1 MPRLYLIAI
10 LLCIQQLLPILAN
23 PAGEDG
29 EWIDDVSNNPEVMGL
44 LNTDSSDDDQSSPVQ
59 SAPVTRTTTISDPE
73 TGEWVDDVTGN
84 LLVMGEDPLSRG
96 NIGNLTTFF
105 SFTIE

>member
-1 MPRLYLIAI
+1 MTRIYVIAI
-10 LLCIQQLLPILAN
+10 LLCVQHLLPLLAN

-44 LNTDSSDDDQSSPVQ
+44 NTDSSDDDQSSPVQ
-59 SAPVTRTTTISDPE
+59 SVPVSRATSKSDPE

-84 LLVMGEDPLSRG
+84 LIVMGEDPMSRG
-96 NIGNLTTFF
+96 IIGNLTTCLLFD
-105 SFTIE
+105 